1 MEKNKRR
8 KDSQELP
15 DINNELS
22 DHTKYAWLKNIL
34 RKIFTIQTIGLIVA
48 IIATIISYV
57 QYRNEKMQ
65 VEALKLEKL
74 NDDKIKYHDDLVL
87 RLGGY
92 ELKNNET
99 YDIDVI
105 YSNKDAGYA
114 LTLQLYNGGKL
125 NANNILIRFD
135 GKRKS
140 YIMKGYRSKNEF
152 DFEKSGGGEFM
163 VEYLYPQEVATYG
176 IIYFPNNVSQG
187 DEDNCRFVCSCDDKA
202 NPYVVYLN
210 MRLFQ
215 FDSIEEYISYI
226 NLKSGSKEIAERYW
240 LDENKFLLHCV
251 SKLGEDKTVQL
262 DGTVYKI
269 IKNNGILQL
278 QSISDKN
285 LK

>member
-1 MEKNKRR
+1 
-8 KDSQELP
+8 
-15 DINNELS
+15 
-22 DHTKYAWLKNIL
+22 
-34 RKIFTIQTIGLIVA
+34 
-48 IIATIISYV
+48 
-57 QYRNEKMQ
+57 MQ

-202 NPYVVYLN
+202 NPYIVYLN

-251 SKLGEDKTVQL
+251 SKQGENKTVQL

-269 IKNNGILQL
+269 IKNNGNLQL

>member
-226 NLKSGSKEIAERYW
+226 NLKSGAKEIAERYW

-251 SKLGEDKTVQL
+251 SKQGENKTVQL

-269 IKNNGILQL
+269 IKNNGNLQL